1 MDTRISNGLPLRSE
15 IAGIFEEVF
24 QYVGPITMA
33 TSPNDV
39 ERWDSL
45 QHIALVQMIE
55 STFAIRLSM
64 DEMLEIRTVADI
76 ERVLDRHGV

>member
-1 MDTRISNGLPLRSE
+1 MDTRISRSLPCRSE
-15 IAGIFEEVF
+15 IAAIFEEVF
-24 QYVGPITMA
+24 QYSGPVTLA
-33 TSPNDV
+33 TSPNDI

-55 STFAIRLSM
+55 ATFAIRLSM

>member
-1 MDTRISNGLPLRSE
+1 MDTRISKDLPCRSE
-15 IAGIFEEVF
+15 IASIFDEVF
-24 QYVGPITMA
+24 QFAGPITLA
-33 TSPNDV
+33 TSPNEV

-55 STFAIRLSM
+55 ATFAIRLSM